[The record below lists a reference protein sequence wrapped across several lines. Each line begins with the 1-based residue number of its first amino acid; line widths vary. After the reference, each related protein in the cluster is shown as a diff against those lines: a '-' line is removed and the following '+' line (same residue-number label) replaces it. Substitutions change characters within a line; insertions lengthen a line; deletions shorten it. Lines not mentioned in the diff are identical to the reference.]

1 VSSNPPLSTREDRI
15 TDQDSR
21 ESQNDPA
28 LSETALYW
36 IKKRNGDGDY
46 VSGPSFDSD
55 ENLKY
60 SGLDQEWVVNYHT
73 TLVACSAL
81 LLIERDEWLLDETVT
96 PLFATTISDIIQWGE
111 VFSLLN
117 HYEIPK
123 AVAIIDS
130 VIEWTEFG
138 RFAVGR
144 VTDYLKDITDEGTG
158 IIGYWTDEIRAAE
171 MLDGESQFDSDL
183 LHVTKLAIDILNSAP
198 KPGPNLADTR

>member
-1 VSSNPPLSTREDRI
+1 M
-15 TDQDSR
+15 
-21 ESQNDPA
+21 
-28 LSETALYW
+28 
-36 IKKRNGDGDY
+36 
-46 VSGPSFDSD
+46 
-55 ENLKY
+55 
-60 SGLDQEWVVNYHT
+60 VNYHT

-81 LLIERDEWLLDETVT
+81 LLIERNEWLLDETVT